1 MIYNEW
7 GELFYITQKASRIA
21 SIFVRSVYP
30 WWMSGLFVL
39 AGISTAYALKIR
51 SSKEYTKER
60 FMKLGIPLLSG
71 VALVIPVQ
79 SYISDVVHF
88 GYKGNYFEHLIVFF
102 TKWTDLTGGDGGF
115 TPGHLW
121 FILYL
126 LVISLITLPL
136 FIWYRKKCTKSVF
149 AKTKL
154 WMLLPYGVIIYL
166 MTAVLDIGGK
176 SIGEFMACYLVG
188 YFVLSEEEV
197 IERIKSKAVWLF
209 SFFILASAGRMVLIY
224 VVRFSEGYD
233 DLLQRVIAF
242 VGILSLIGMSS
253 RYFNKPYKWSRYLSK
268 AAFPLY
274 YFHQSTLVI
283 IAFFTV
289 KMTSNR
295 ILQYAVIAL
304 GSLLVTLLVYE
315 VLKRFKVTAFLF
327 GIK

>member
-1 MIYNEW
+1 MVC
-7 GELFYITQKASRIA
+7 LFWR
-21 SIFVRSVYP
+21 
-30 WWMSGLFVL
+30 
-39 AGISTAYALKIR
+39 
-51 SSKEYTKER
+51 EYQQPMHLR
-60 FMKLGIPLLSG
+60 FDL
-71 VALVIPVQ
+71 Q

-88 GYKGNYFEHLIVFF
+88 SYKGNYFEHLIVFF

-166 MTAVLDIGGK
+166 MAAVLDIGGK

-209 SFFILASAGRMVLIY
+209 SFFILASAGRM
-224 VVRFSEGYD
+224 
-233 DLLQRVIAF
+233 
-242 VGILSLIGMSS
+242 
-253 RYFNKPYKWSRYLSK
+253 
-268 AAFPLY
+268 
-274 YFHQSTLVI
+274 
-283 IAFFTV
+283 
-289 KMTSNR
+289 
-295 ILQYAVIAL
+295 
-304 GSLLVTLLVYE
+304 
-315 VLKRFKVTAFLF
+315 
-327 GIK
+327 